1 MLFSFDDRGSPDDFE
16 NNVFQ
21 RVLPQLSSG
30 DFPPAVWFVSGASR
44 VVTEDPRGHTESSLR
59 VHLISQSRYRPG
71 EMYLWD
77 SVRGVS
83 RRISQ
88 SGLDS
93 WGPYFDLN
101 LASHESS
108 FFTFKFIRRREGQF
122 VDFEPDAANRWWV
135 AGDGTEIWTHSGT
148 PAIAPVVPKTCTLTL
163 HCRQE
168 FDAPAKLHLW
178 AENGDYVTDVDGVDA
193 NGWTTFTSQIYT
205 HLPYGCQ
212 IHNPDIADP
221 WEHEEAKR
229 EHITITDDKE
239 WWTLEGDRTLF
250 SSLPVPNVQLD
261 LSIANSDL
269 STLQGSPLAHV
280 WVNRARGPLAVNL
293 PVTASGDVSLQV
305 YRDVTTS
312 IKFHDTQGNWE
323 RFRHAIQVQDAGL
336 PVHRYVVLER
346 PPLLSTKPPTDLV
359 TDPPFLIRRPVHMPK
374 GTNCDSSCTLLMPLM
389 SA

>member
-1 MLFSFDDRGSPDDFE
+1 M
-16 NNVFQ
+16 
-21 RVLPQLSSG
+21 
-30 DFPPAVWFVSGASR
+30 
-44 VVTEDPRGHTESSLR
+44 
-59 VHLISQSRYRPG
+59 
-71 EMYLWD
+71 
-77 SVRGVS
+77 
-83 RRISQ
+83 
-88 SGLDS
+88 
-93 WGPYFDLN
+93 
-101 LASHESS
+101 
-108 FFTFKFIRRREGQF
+108 
-122 VDFEPDAANRWWV
+122 DFEPDAANRWWV

-221 WEHEEAKR
+221 WEHEEEAKR

-323 RFRHAIQVQDAGL
+323 RFPACDPSAGRWFARS
-336 PVHRYVVLER
+336 PICRTR
-346 PPLLSTKPPTDLV
+346 TSTAAFHQPPTDLV
-359 TDPPFLIRRPVHMPK
+359 TDPPFLIRRPAHMPK